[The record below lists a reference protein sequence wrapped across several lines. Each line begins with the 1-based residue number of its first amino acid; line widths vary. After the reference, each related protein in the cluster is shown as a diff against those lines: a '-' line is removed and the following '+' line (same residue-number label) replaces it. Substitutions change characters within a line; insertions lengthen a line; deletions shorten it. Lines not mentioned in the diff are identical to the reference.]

1 MATVL
6 GVGVGIFILAFIWAL
21 TFLLCLVFSRSQ
33 GGLKINELIYLT
45 RECLW
50 NAVIGIFLGA
60 LAITLILVFFPRE
73 DPSAAKEVDFTIYDH
88 TLIGRTVLV
97 SFMGLFVLV
106 GVVLVFIFHWMDP
119 MLAKPIKRRY

>member
-33 GGLKINELIYLT
+33 GGLK
-45 RECLW
+45 